1 MMMTVLAAGS
11 SGAEYVD
18 YFLSD
23 KVALPPEF
31 SAHFSERY
39 HARVLEA
46 VAKSQRKALPKANF
60 LCEAEVFKGQ

>member
-1 MMMTVLAAGS
+1 MMMTVLAAGT

-46 VAKSQRKALPKANF
+46 VAKIQLKGLP
-60 LCEAEVFKGQ
+60 EVYSSCKTAVFEGQ

>member
-1 MMMTVLAAGS
+1 MMTVLAAGT

-39 HARVLEA
+39 HASLLEA
-46 VAKSQRKALPKANF
+46 VAKSQWKGLPKVDSFCKTA
-60 LCEAEVFKGQ
+60 VFEGQ